1 MVIKLFP
8 FSLRP
13 ALLNLCS
20 FQFLHAWVIC
30 ITGSSKNEWRW
41 IIGAQPNIGGRE
53 LSRVV
58 IISTWC
64 LATEHRQFHTGT
76 HTLHDLFLL
85 LFLIQ
90 VRCGSIYAYS
100 TYNVFVSV
108 TCKANYL
115 KFHTPMQVLLSQE
128 RWWKLWV
135 SCGSGRYFLLPSRRD
150 VGGKNLGRLTV

>member
-53 LSRVV
+53 LSGVV
-58 IISTWC
+58 ITSIWC
-64 LATEHRQFHTGT
+64 LAIEHRRFHTGKHALHALFLPLLHRTKIWYSSHCTTLEWSKFIAVAST
-76 HTLHDLFLL
+76 HT
-85 LFLIQ
+85 Q
-90 VRCGSIYAYS
+90 RTV
-100 TYNVFVSV
+100 N
-108 TCKANYL
+108 KANYL
-115 KFHTPMQVLLSQE
+115 KFHTPMQVLLSRD
-128 RWWKLWV
+128 RWWKLWI
-135 SCGSGRYFLLPSRRD
+135 SCAPKSP
-150 VGGKNLGRLTV
+150 